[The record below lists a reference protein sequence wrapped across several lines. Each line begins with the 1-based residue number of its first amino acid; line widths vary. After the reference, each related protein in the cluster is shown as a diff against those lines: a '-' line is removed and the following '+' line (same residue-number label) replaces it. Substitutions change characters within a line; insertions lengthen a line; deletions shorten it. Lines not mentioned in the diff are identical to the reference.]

1 MAIKVLKRGN
11 GEGSNCITEYLC
23 DTTAD
28 VANLPT
34 NECAAGSLAIVAEPD
49 VGTPRI
55 YILNNQGEW
64 K

>member
-1 MAIKVLKRGN
+1 MIKVLKRDN
-11 GEGSNCITEYLC
+11 GEGCNCITEYLC

-34 NECAAGSLAIVAEPD
+34 NECAAGSMAIVAEPD
-49 VGTPRI
+49 VNTPRI
-55 YILNNQGEW
+55 YILNNYGEW